1 MRHFLYLS
9 FLFLAWNPAFSDP
22 PSRIALIVAVG
33 QYPESSGWSS
43 LGAANDLQLVRDA
56 LMQQRFPEENIAGL
70 QDEVATKA
78 GIVQAFR
85 HHLINKARPGDIA
98 VFHFSGHGQQVMDDN
113 GDELDG
119 FDEALVPYD
128 SPQDFQPG
136 IYEGERLLKDD
147 ELNALL
153 IELRRKLGKEGQVL
167 VLLDACHSGTAT
179 RGYAPARGSWRKMA
193 PPPYLEKAQNNP
205 PDTGQFQEEAERNAG
220 KQAPLIAFFA
230 SAASQLNYEYRD
242 EGGNSYGPLSYAF
255 SKVFPTL
262 ERQVT
267 YGSFFSRIKQEM
279 AALAPRQAPWME
291 GPSEL
296 AVLGGYAAPAP
307 QHLEVLRWYGPQTL
321 IVDAGT
327 LKGIHAGT
335 AIRLFPSGTRD
346 TAGVQPITRGVVSNA
361 FPLISEVSLEGDIDE
376 EAAAGAWGFVERQNY
391 GSIRARLMVAPGA
404 EALQP
409 ALLSEAAA
417 YAALQLVRSQPDI
430 VLEQEEDENGHR
442 KLLLRSRDD
451 YVLWASPL
459 EGKNPEALAEQA
471 VKRCLAY
478 AQAEFLRKLEMDNR
492 FLEAEMELIP
502 VTVKRENR
510 KFVVDEKLPLSSKA
524 GPDGVV
530 RFREGESFIIRVTN
544 RGVRPVY
551 YSVLD
556 VQADNQVQPLIP
568 NPVCGLGAAD
578 YYIQPGQTQ
587 ELDCI
592 IDVYPPYGNEALK
605 LIATEEPLELR
616 RIISTRGE
624 AAGSNNPFE
633 QLFQSTFKDAIR
645 GPTTP
650 SIPPSSAHVHSVLFR
665 IVER

>member
-1 MRHFLYLS
+1 MRHFLYLL
-9 FLFLAWNPAFSDP
+9 FPFLAWNPAFSDP

-33 QYPESSGWSS
+33 QYPESSKWNS
-43 LGAANDLQLVRDA
+43 LGAANDLQLVREA
-56 LMQQRFPEENIAGL
+56 LMQQGFSEENIASL
-70 QDEVATKA
+70 RDEEATKA
-78 GIVQAFR
+78 DIIQAFR
-85 HHLINKARPGDIA
+85 RHLIGKARPGDIA

-136 IYEGERLLKDD
+136 RYEGERLLRDD
-147 ELNALL
+147 ELNGLL
-153 IELRRKLGKEGQVL
+153 IELRRKLGKNGQVL
-167 VLLDACHSGTAT
+167 ALLDACHSGTGT
-179 RGYAPARGSWRKMA
+179 RGYAPARGSRQKMA
-193 PPPYLEKAQNNP
+193 PPSYVEKMQDNP
-205 PDTGQFQEEAERNAG
+205 PDTGQFQEEEGRSVR
-220 KQAPLIAFFA
+220 KLAPLIAFFA
-230 SAASQLNYEYRD
+230 SAADQLNYEYRD
-242 EGGNSYGPLSYAF
+242 EDGNSYGPLSYAF

-267 YGSFFSRIKQEM
+267 YSSFFSRIKQEM
-279 AALAPRQAPWME
+279 AALAPRQAPRME
-291 GPSEL
+291 GPAEL
-296 AVLGGYAAPAP
+296 AVLGGYAAPVP

-321 IVDAGT
+321 IIDAGT

-335 AIRLFPSGTRD
+335 AIHFFPAGIRD
-346 TAGVQPITRGVVSNA
+346 TAGVAPITRGIISNA

-391 GSIRARLMVAPGA
+391 GSIRARLMVAPGT

-409 ALLSEAAA
+409 ALLSEAAP
-417 YAALQLVRSQPDI
+417 YAALQLVRSQPDM
-430 VLEQEEDENGHR
+430 VLEQEEDENGYR

-451 YVLWASPL
+451 YVLWESPL
-459 EGKNPEALAEQA
+459 EGTNPESLSEQV

-492 FLEAEMELIP
+492 FLEVEMELIP
-502 VTVKRENR
+502 VTVKRENK

-544 RGVRPVY
+544 RGIRPVY

-568 NPVCGLGAAD
+568 NQICGLNAAD
-578 YYIQPGQTQ
+578 YYILPGQTQ

-605 LIATEEPLELR
+605 LVATDEPLELR

-633 QLFQSTFKDAIR
+633 QLFQSTFKDASR